1 MTAFCGRK
9 YDELTIN
16 KAIAKAVEEDKS
28 VYLLGGNYR
37 IDDFYDFGDGGA
49 ESGNYTKPFAAPQNG
64 SATTPPWEN
73 RSLTRI

>member
-37 IDDFYDFGDGGA
+37 IDDFYDFGDGGP
-49 ESGNYTKPFAAPQNG
+49 KAAITQNRLQLRRTAQLLPLLG
-64 SATTPPWEN
+64 RTDP
-73 RSLTRI
+73 